1 MGTLET
7 NTTLIYG
14 VHVRESA
21 NDGSDFTNA
30 AADYRIL
37 FLGEDG
43 LLHVKDSSG
52 TVTSPYTGGGGA
64 THAKVGTTSLGA
76 SFDTTLKAIY
86 KKITLANDC
95 LIASISVG
103 VKGQSTGTALIE
115 VGVLSDNAG
124 TPLNIIAAHAPTR
137 SSAGSSND
145 LRGQFVINSTA
156 RFMTMPIGVW
166 VTAGDYWLA
175 AVNNANSGNDVQLA
189 YSSGTGS
196 DRTKASTDGL
206 YDHSVGASSTGSND
220 YSIHCDTIR

>member
-52 TVTSPYTGGGGA
+52 TVTNPFSGGSGA

-76 SFDTTLKAIY
+76 SFDTTMKAVY

-103 VKGQSTGTALIE
+103 IKGQSSGTAMIDA
-115 VGVLSDNAG
+115 GVMSDNSG
-124 TPLNIIAAHAPTR
+124 TPLNVIGAGYPTR
-137 SSAGSSND
+137 SAAGSSND
-145 LRGQFVINSTA
+145 LRGSFVINATA
-156 RFMTMPIGVW
+156 RFVTMPCGLW
-166 VTAGDYWLA
+166 VTAGDYWLV
-175 AVNNANSGNDVQLA
+175 AVNNANSGSDVQLA

-196 DRTKASTDGL
+196 DRTKATTDGL

-220 YSIHCDTIR
+220 YSVHCDTIR